1 MSALDAGKLR
11 SIAAKRSRKKGVGDR
26 HSEACVVLRLDHCDQ
41 HGRGGAAVLR
51 VHGAGQFWMGVSNA
65 IAGGMM
71 VAASYSLVSEG
82 ANFQAENFEMLASIA
97 NVDAALQPSVN
108 TGLGFFMGILFILAT
123 KYLLSSV
130 DHDILDIDASSQ
142 KMVLIVFVMT
152 LHSLTEGIG
161 IGVSFGGIS
170 GMQLGQ
176 FISFSLAVHNVPEGL
191 AVGLV
196 LTTRKVDKLRAVLW
210 AIFTSLPQPIFAI
223 PAFLFVERFATL
235 LPLGLGFAAGAMAYV
250 AVFELLSEAA
260 EETGLVN
267 TGLVG
272 VVSCVVMAAI
282 QEAVKLSI

>member
-1 MSALDAGKLR
+1 
-11 SIAAKRSRKKGVGDR
+11 
-26 HSEACVVLRLDHCDQ
+26 
-41 HGRGGAAVLR
+41 
-51 VHGAGQFWMGVSNA
+51 A

-82 ANFQAENFEMLASIA
+82 ANFQ
-97 NVDAALQPSVN
+97 VRVGPSVN

-130 DHDILDIDASSQ
+130 DHDILDIGTNNTHNASSQ

-210 AIFTSLPQPIFAI
+210 AIFTSLPQVYI
-223 PAFLFVERFATL
+223 
-235 LPLGLGFAAGAMAYV
+235 
-250 AVFELLSEAA
+250 
-260 EETGLVN
+260 
-267 TGLVG
+267 
-272 VVSCVVMAAI
+272 CV
-282 QEAVKLSI
+282 